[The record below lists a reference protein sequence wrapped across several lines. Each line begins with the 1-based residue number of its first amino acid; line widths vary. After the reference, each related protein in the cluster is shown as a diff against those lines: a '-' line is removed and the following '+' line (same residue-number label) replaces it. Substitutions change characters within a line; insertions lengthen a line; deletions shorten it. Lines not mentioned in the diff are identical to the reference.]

1 MYCTLYL
8 YHFSPSISLL
18 LLLLLLPLLLS
29 SGYLEKFQLLY
40 TQDPKNPKL
49 CNVKQ
54 SVLRSLFTVGLFSK
68 NFEMDNMTIG
78 ITNEKVQYLLI
89 FIIIIL
95 FFFSKEKMSMRLFSV
110 FIFFCNHNDEEIQI
124 KALYG
129 LGEEKRKRERDRERK
144 RERERGREGG
154 RERQREGERGRE
166 RDCSYG
172 GVISGLLCVRYPEMM
187 LRKET
192 KELYLLYMSPEASMK
207 MKCQVNNN

>member
-1 MYCTLYL
+1 MYSTCALYL

-18 LLLLLLPLLLS
+18 PLPLPLS

-49 CNVKQ
+49 SNVKQ

-78 ITNEKVQYLLI
+78 ITNEKVQYLFFLL
-89 FIIIIL
+89 L
-95 FFFSKEKMSMRLFSV
+95 FVFLKEKMSMRLFSV

-129 LGEEKRKRERDRERK
+129 LGEEE
-144 RERERGREGG
+144 REREGGREGG
-154 RERQREGERGRE
+154 RERQRETERGRE
-166 RDCSYG
+166 RG
-172 GVISGLLCVRYPEMM
+172 GDRDRDIEREREGGREIVHTVVLF
-187 LRKET
+187 
-192 KELYLLYMSPEASMK
+192 
-207 MKCQVNNN
+207 QVFFV